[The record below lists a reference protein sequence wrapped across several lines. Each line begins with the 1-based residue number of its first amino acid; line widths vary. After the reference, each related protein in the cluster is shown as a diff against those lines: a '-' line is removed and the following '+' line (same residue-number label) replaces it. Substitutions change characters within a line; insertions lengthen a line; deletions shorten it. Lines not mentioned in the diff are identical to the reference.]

1 MLFFIII
8 FPLDDSCLKIR
19 ISCKTSL
26 CRNKR
31 ETRSYVEISES
42 LGVDKPSDILFVTDV
57 YQEAT
62 AATAAGMNV
71 FLNPS
76 FNFFKL
82 NFIHYLLNLLRYQ

>member
-1 MLFFIII
+1 MTLQWGNVFMLIY
-8 FPLDDSCLKIR
+8 PLDDSCLKIR

-62 AATAAGMNV
+62 AAKAAGMNI
-71 FLNPS
+71 FPS
-76 FNFFKL
+76 P
-82 NFIHYLLNLLRYQ
+82 